1 MNVLVLHGP
10 TLQFLGQR
18 QGDSPGLT
26 LAEVD
31 RRLAEKARALGHV
44 LRTMQSNHEGALVD
58 ALWEQRA
65 WAEGVVLNPGPL
77 APGSHVLRVAVSA
90 SRVPVVE
97 VLLAP
102 AKGRAAV
109 QRRSLLRDMCA
120 AHVAGTGAEAYLEA
134 LERLSRAAGRAV
146 AARTAKTL
154 GRAPEAGRARAT
166 KAGPVAETDGAAR
179 SAVAAPAGV
188 SAARTAARP
197 IPPPAPSTPSASA
210 RPAKTLGPAR
220 TESTTRDAPG
230 REPTGGGGAVR
241 GRSNGPAAGDVSAP
255 VPGKSLGR
263 AAAEPIPGIRRPGT
277 GLTRSEVRARI
288 ADRLSGRLTPS
299 GLATWAR
306 GEWVALQRGAAVEA
320 GQRDQLEEVLQV
332 LFLAVQPKGALSD
345 HQLVE
350 WMAALE

>member
-18 QGDSPGLT
+18 QGDPPGLT

-31 RRLAEKARALGHV
+31 RRLAEKARTLGHV
-44 LRTMQSNHEGALVD
+44 LRTVQSNHEGALVD

-77 APGSHVLRVAVSA
+77 APGAHVLRAAVSA

-109 QRRSLLRDMCA
+109 QRRSLLKDLCA

-134 LERLSRAAGRAV
+134 LERLSRAASRAV
-146 AARTAKTL
+146 ATRTQKTLGPSRAEGTPREASGREPVGAARARSITPAGGATSAPATGKTL
-154 GRAPEAGRARAT
+154 GRA
-166 KAGPVAETDGAAR
+166 
-179 SAVAAPAGV
+179 AV
-188 SAARTAARP
+188 
-197 IPPPAPSTPSASA
+197 
-210 RPAKTLGPAR
+210 
-220 TESTTRDAPG
+220 E
-230 REPTGGGGAVR
+230 
-241 GRSNGPAAGDVSAP
+241 PAAT
-255 VPGKSLGR
+255 
-263 AAAEPIPGIRRPGT
+263 RRPGA
-277 GLTRSEVRARI
+277 GLTRAEVRARI
-288 ADRLSGRLTPS
+288 GDRLGGRLTPS

-320 GQRDQLEEVLQV
+320 GQRDQLEEVLQA

>member
-18 QGDSPGLT
+18 AGDPPGLS

-31 RRLAEKARALGHV
+31 RRLAEKARSLGHV
-44 LRTMQSNHEGALVD
+44 LRTLQSNHEGALVD

-77 APGSHVLRVAVSA
+77 APGSHVLRAAVSA
-90 SRVPVVE
+90 SRMPVVE

-102 AKGRAAV
+102 AKGRAAM
-109 QRRSLLRDMCA
+109 QRRSLLREVCA

-134 LERLSRAAGRAV
+134 LERLSRAASRATAARTTKTIGRAPAASRGRADASQAAVSPAAPAAPARTNGKAPLPAPPPAAAARPTKSLGPGRGETSARSAEPV
-146 AARTAKTL
+146 AARAPARGTTPAPAPASSAKTL
-154 GRAPEAGRARAT
+154 GRA
-166 KAGPVAETDGAAR
+166 
-179 SAVAAPAGV
+179 APQ
-188 SAARTAARP
+188 
-197 IPPPAPSTPSASA
+197 
-210 RPAKTLGPAR
+210 
-220 TESTTRDAPG
+220 
-230 REPTGGGGAVR
+230 
-241 GRSNGPAAGDVSAP
+241 PAAGT
-255 VPGKSLGR
+255 
-263 AAAEPIPGIRRPGT
+263 RRPGA
-277 GLTRSEVRARI
+277 GLTRAEVRGRI
-288 ADRLSGRLTPS
+288 ADRLAGRLTPA

-320 GQRDQLEEVLQV
+320 GQRDQLEEVLQA

>member
-18 QGDSPGLT
+18 AGDPPGLT

-31 RRLAEKARALGHV
+31 RRLAEKARSLGHV
-44 LRTMQSNHEGALVD
+44 LRTLQSNHEGALVD

-77 APGSHVLRVAVSA
+77 APGSHVLRAAVSA
-90 SRVPVVE
+90 SRMPVVE

-102 AKGRAAV
+102 AKGRAAL
-109 QRRSLLRDMCA
+109 QRRSLLREVCA

-134 LERLSRAAGRAV
+134 LERLSRAASRAA
-146 AARTAKTL
+146 AARTTKTIGRAPGRAAADASRTAASPPAPAAAARTTGKASAPAAVPATKPTKSLGPARGETGREAPARTAETAAPRAPSRATTAAQASAPANGKTL
-154 GRAPEAGRARAT
+154 GRA
-166 KAGPVAETDGAAR
+166 
-179 SAVAAPAGV
+179 APQ
-188 SAARTAARP
+188 
-197 IPPPAPSTPSASA
+197 
-210 RPAKTLGPAR
+210 
-220 TESTTRDAPG
+220 
-230 REPTGGGGAVR
+230 
-241 GRSNGPAAGDVSAP
+241 PAAGT
-255 VPGKSLGR
+255 
-263 AAAEPIPGIRRPGT
+263 RRPGA
-277 GLTRSEVRARI
+277 GLTRAEVRTRI
-288 ADRLSGRLTPS
+288 ADRLAGRLTPA

-320 GQRDQLEEVLQV
+320 GQRDQLEEVLQA

>member
-10 TLQFLGQR
+10 TLQFLGER
-18 QGDSPGLT
+18 QGDPPGLT

-44 LRTMQSNHEGALVD
+44 LRTVQTNHEGALVD
-58 ALWEQRA
+58 ALWEQRT

-77 APGSHVLRVAVSA
+77 APGSHVLRAAVSA
-90 SRVPVVE
+90 SRMPVVE

-102 AKGRAAV
+102 AKGRAAA

-134 LERLSRAAGRAV
+134 LERLSRAASRA
-146 AARTAKTL
+146 AASRTAKTL
-154 GRAPEAGRARAT
+154 GRAAGRDSKAPIRTAPAAPAPATRPAARAT
-166 KAGPVAETDGAAR
+166 A
-179 SAVAAPAGV
+179 
-188 SAARTAARP
+188 
-197 IPPPAPSTPSASA
+197 PAPSTPQP
-210 RPAKTLGPAR
+210 PATRAGKTLGPV
-220 TESTTRDAPG
+220 RDAAPAS
-230 REPTGGGGAVR
+230 GAETTPAR
-241 GRSNGPAAGDVSAP
+241 AAGRGAAGAP
-255 VPGKSLGR
+255 ATPAGTGKTLGR
-263 AAAEPIPGIRRPGT
+263 AAPAPPPGTRRPGA
-277 GLTRSEVRARI
+277 GLTRAEVRSRI
-288 ADRLSGRLTPS
+288 AERLSGRLTPA

-320 GQRDQLEEVLQV
+320 GQRDQLEEVLQA
-332 LFLAVQPKGALSD
+332 LFLSAQPRGALSD

>member
-18 QGDSPGLT
+18 AGDPPGLT

-31 RRLAEKARALGHV
+31 RRLAEKARSLGHV
-44 LRTMQSNHEGALVD
+44 LRTLQSNHEGALVD

-77 APGSHVLRVAVSA
+77 APGSHVLRAAVSA
-90 SRVPVVE
+90 SRMPVVE

-102 AKGRAAV
+102 AKGRAAM
-109 QRRSLLRDMCA
+109 QRRSLLREVCA

-134 LERLSRAAGRAV
+134 LERLSRAASRAT
-146 AARTAKTL
+146 AARTTKTIGRAPAASRGRAEASQAAASPPAAAAAVRTNGKATVLLPPPDPAARPTKSLGPGRGETSARGAEPAAARAPARGTTAAPAPASSAKTL
-154 GRAPEAGRARAT
+154 GRA
-166 KAGPVAETDGAAR
+166 
-179 SAVAAPAGV
+179 APQ
-188 SAARTAARP
+188 
-197 IPPPAPSTPSASA
+197 
-210 RPAKTLGPAR
+210 
-220 TESTTRDAPG
+220 
-230 REPTGGGGAVR
+230 
-241 GRSNGPAAGDVSAP
+241 PAAGT
-255 VPGKSLGR
+255 
-263 AAAEPIPGIRRPGT
+263 RRPGA
-277 GLTRSEVRARI
+277 GLTRAEVRGRI
-288 ADRLSGRLTPS
+288 ADRLAGRLTPA

-320 GQRDQLEEVLQV
+320 GQRDQLEEVLQA

>member
-18 QGDSPGLT
+18 AGDPPGLT

-44 LRTMQSNHEGALVD
+44 LRTVQSNHEGALVD
-58 ALWEQRA
+58 ALWEQRT

-77 APGSHVLRVAVSA
+77 APGSHVLRAAVSA
-90 SRVPVVE
+90 SRMPVVE

-102 AKGRAAV
+102 AKGRAAA
-109 QRRSLLRDMCA
+109 QRRSLLREVCA

-134 LERLSRAAGRAV
+134 LERLSRAASRAA

-154 GRAPEAGRARAT
+154 GRASEAAR
-166 KAGPVAETDGAAR
+166 AR
-179 SAVAAPAGV
+179 SAPPPPSAPARASGRSAPAAPA
-188 SAARTAARP
+188 AR
-197 IPPPAPSTPSASA
+197 
-210 RPAKTLGPAR
+210 AKTLGPAR
-220 TESTTRDAPG
+220 P
-230 REPTGGGGAVR
+230 EPTGRDAEVRNGEPSAATPTRGAPR
-241 GRSNGPAAGDVSAP
+241 TAQAIAPATGA
-255 VPGKSLGR
+255 KTLGR
-263 AAAEPIPGIRRPGT
+263 AGPQPAPGTRRPGG
-277 GLTRSEVRARI
+277 GLTRAEVRSRI
-288 ADRLSGRLTPS
+288 ADRLAGRLSPA

-320 GQRDQLEEVLQV
+320 GQRDQLEEVLQA
-332 LFLAVQPKGALSD
+332 LFLAVQPRGALSD

>member
-18 QGDSPGLT
+18 AGDPPGLT

-44 LRTMQSNHEGALVD
+44 LRTVQSNHEGALVD
-58 ALWEQRA
+58 ALWEQRT

-77 APGSHVLRVAVSA
+77 APSSHVLRAAVSA
-90 SRVPVVE
+90 SRMPVVE

-102 AKGRAAV
+102 AKGRAAA
-109 QRRSLLRDMCA
+109 QRRSLLREVCA

-134 LERLSRAAGRAV
+134 LERLSRAASRAA

-154 GRAPEAGRARAT
+154 GRASEAAR
-166 KAGPVAETDGAAR
+166 AR
-179 SAVAAPAGV
+179 SAPPPPSAPARASGRSAPAAPA
-188 SAARTAARP
+188 AR
-197 IPPPAPSTPSASA
+197 
-210 RPAKTLGPAR
+210 AKTLGPAR
-220 TESTTRDAPG
+220 PELTGRDAG
-230 REPTGGGGAVR
+230 VRNGEPSAATPTRGAPRTAQAIAPATGA
-241 GRSNGPAAGDVSAP
+241 
-255 VPGKSLGR
+255 KTLGR
-263 AAAEPIPGIRRPGT
+263 AGPQPAPGTRRPGG
-277 GLTRSEVRARI
+277 GLTRAEVRSRI
-288 ADRLSGRLTPS
+288 ADRLAGRLSPA

-320 GQRDQLEEVLQV
+320 GQRDQLEEVLQA
-332 LFLAVQPKGALSD
+332 LFLAVQPRGALSD

>member
-18 QGDSPGLT
+18 AGDPAGLT

-31 RRLAEKARALGHV
+31 RRLAEKARSLGHV
-44 LRTMQSNHEGALVD
+44 LRTLQSNHEGALVD

-77 APGSHVLRVAVSA
+77 APGSHVLRAAVSA
-90 SRVPVVE
+90 SRMPVVE

-109 QRRSLLRDMCA
+109 QRRSLLREVCA

-134 LERLSRAAGRAV
+134 LERLSRAASRATASRTTKTIGRASGRAAADASQTAAPPPAPAPAARNTGRAPAPV
-146 AARTAKTL
+146 AAKPTKSLGPARGETAPNRSAEAAAARAPARGAGGAAEPAPTSAGKTL
-154 GRAPEAGRARAT
+154 GRAAPQPAT
-166 KAGPVAETDGAAR
+166 GT
-179 SAVAAPAGV
+179 
-188 SAARTAARP
+188 
-197 IPPPAPSTPSASA
+197 
-210 RPAKTLGPAR
+210 
-220 TESTTRDAPG
+220 
-230 REPTGGGGAVR
+230 
-241 GRSNGPAAGDVSAP
+241 
-255 VPGKSLGR
+255 
-263 AAAEPIPGIRRPGT
+263 RRPGA
-277 GLTRSEVRARI
+277 GLTRAEVRGRI
-288 ADRLSGRLTPS
+288 ADRLAGRLTPA

-320 GQRDQLEEVLQV
+320 GQRDQLEEVLQA

>member
-18 QGDSPGLT
+18 EGDPPGLT

-31 RRLAEKARALGHV
+31 RRLAAKARAVGHV
-44 LRTMQSNHEGALVD
+44 LRTVQSNHEGALVD

-77 APGSHVLRVAVSA
+77 APGSHVLRAAVSA
-90 SRVPVVE
+90 SRMPVVE

-102 AKGRAAV
+102 AKGRSAA
-109 QRRSLLRDMCA
+109 QRRSLLKDVCA
-120 AHVAGTGAEAYLEA
+120 AQVAGTGAEAYLEA
-134 LERLSRAAGRAV
+134 LERLSRAASRAI
-146 AARTAKTL
+146 AARTTKTL
-154 GRAPEAGRARAT
+154 GRAPEAARTRSGRASTDA
-166 KAGPVAETDGAAR
+166 AGRPA
-179 SAVAAPAGV
+179 AAPSAAA
-188 SAARTAARP
+188 SAAREVTRP
-197 IPPPAPSTPSASA
+197 TPPAAPTEPAVSA
-210 RPAKTLGPAR
+210 RPAKTLGPA
-220 TESTTRDAPG
+220 TTREAPG
-230 REPTGGGGAVR
+230 RSPASGGGAPGAR
-241 GRSNGPAAGDVSAP
+241 PRAPGGGPAP
-255 VPGKSLGR
+255 VPATGKSLGR
-263 AAAEPIPGIRRPGT
+263 AGTEPAAGTRRPGA
-277 GLTRSEVRARI
+277 GLTRAEVRSRI
-288 ADRLSGRLTPS
+288 ADRLAGRLSPS

-320 GQRDQLEEVLQV
+320 GQRDQLEEVLQA